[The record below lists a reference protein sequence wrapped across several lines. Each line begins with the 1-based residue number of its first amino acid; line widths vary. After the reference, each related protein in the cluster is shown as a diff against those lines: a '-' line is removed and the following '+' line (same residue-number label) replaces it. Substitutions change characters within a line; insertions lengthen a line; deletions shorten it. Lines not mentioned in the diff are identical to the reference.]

1 MAENFSNLRKK
12 IESRYRKHRKK
23 KKKKIPNKMNL
34 KKLTL
39 DIIIKMAKVMDNLK
53 VSNR

>member
-23 KKKKIPNKMNL
+23 KKKNPKQDEPKETHSRHYN
-34 KKLTL
+34 
-39 DIIIKMAKVMDNLK
+39 
-53 VSNR
+53 